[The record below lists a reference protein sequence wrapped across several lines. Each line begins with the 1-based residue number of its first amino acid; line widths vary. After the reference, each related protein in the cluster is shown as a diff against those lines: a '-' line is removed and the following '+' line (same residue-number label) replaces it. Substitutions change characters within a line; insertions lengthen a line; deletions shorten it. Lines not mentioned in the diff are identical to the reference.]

1 MRYLSKIIVLS
12 ALLLNFGSG
21 LNGSNACNDCSSC
34 GASVTLDDCTLNEC
48 TTFRD
53 GIAAWIGSTTS
64 NFPGDTGSSSGGDSG
79 GDAAATTKF
88 IRQADLVPHYVI
100 CCPGTYVLTEPLELI
115 SPLAGSSLIYIASSD
130 VILDLNGYALF
141 YNGSTSVSGLNG
153 VRLCPGIRNVK
164 VLNGSIRKFTNA
176 GILADATS
184 SDTNCTGCGTSGC
197 DITDVKIQD
206 LVLSNNKNG
215 THFIGSDSCKVYN
228 IAANCI
234 TASGNSNN
242 GLFFNNVSCSSIMKS
257 NFTKNV
263 ATNTAVSGIQCKDCK
278 VMLIKNNNADCNE
291 SNYSA
296 YGIYLSNSSNSTPA
310 NSCGNVIANNSTDL
324 NKSTGSSSTYRAAG
338 INVEA
343 SQNCQLIKNRSAYNT
358 AANITN
364 GSFGILLNS
373 SSVTTTKQC
382 EVTCNEVIENQIGIQ
397 DTNSTSLFRKN
408 ISYRN
413 LPNSADQTDNGG
425 PAPSAD
431 GNDGAYRNYNID
443 FDTSGGG
450 TSDFAPLYKRVTLQ
464 TFSEISN
471 IVQNTW
477 LNISVV
483 H

>member
-1 MRYLSKIIVLS
+1 VRYLSRIIILS
-12 ALLLNFGSG
+12 ALLFNINLN
-21 LNGSNACNDCSSC
+21 LNATDSCSSCSSC
-34 GASVTLDDCTLNEC
+34 GAYVSLDDCTLNEC

-64 NFPGDTGSSSGGDSG
+64 NFPGDTGSSSGGG
-79 GDAAATTKF
+79 GSDAAAVTKF

-100 CCPGTYVLTEPLELI
+100 CCPGTYVLSEPLELI
-115 SPLAGSSLIYIASSD
+115 SPSAGTSLIYIASSD
-130 VILDLNGYALF
+130 VTLDLNGYAL
-141 YNGSTSVSGLNG
+141 YYDGSTGVSGLNG
-153 VRLCPGIRNVK
+153 VRLCPGVRNVK

-184 SDTNCTGCGTSGC
+184 SDSNCTGCSTSGC

-215 THFIGSDSCKVYN
+215 THFIGSTSCKVYN

-242 GLFFNNVSCSSIMKS
+242 GLFFNGVTCSSIMKS

-263 ATNTAVSGIQCKDCK
+263 AVGTTVAGIKCTDCK
-278 VMLIKNNNADCNE
+278 VLLIKSNNADCNE
-291 SNYSA
+291 SNQNA
-296 YGIYLSNSSNSTPA
+296 YGIYLNNSATGTPA
-310 NSCGNVIANNSTDL
+310 NSCGNVIASNSTDL
-324 NKSTGSSSTYRAAG
+324 NKSTGSSSSYQAAG

-343 SQNCQLIKNRSAYNT
+343 SQNCQVIKNRSAYNT
-358 AANITN
+358 AASITN
-364 GSFGILLNS
+364 GSYGILLNATIS
-373 SSVTTTKQC
+373 TTKQC
-382 EVTCNEVIENQIGIQ
+382 EVTCNEVIENQVGIQ

-413 LPNSADQTDNGG
+413 LPNSATQTDNGG
-425 PAPSAD
+425 PGSSTD
-431 GNDGAYRNYNID
+431 GNDGAYRNFNID
-443 FDTSGGG
+443 FVTSGSG
-450 TSDFAPLYKRVTLQ
+450 TSDFSPLYKRVTLQ
-464 TFSEISN
+464 TFSEIST